1 MVDAMSGAERRRAS
15 GELEAQVMAA
25 LWAAAGPLTAAQVQE
40 QLGGEPAYNT
50 VQTIL
55 TRLADKQLV
64 QRANQ
69 GRAHV
74 YWPVLGHAATVA
86 AQLRAA
92 LDMVGDREQ
101 VLQQFA
107 ATLDDAEAQLL
118 RRVLQARGRDKR

>member
-1 MVDAMSGAERRRAS
+1 MVDGLSGADRRRAA

-25 LWAAAGPLTAAQVQE
+25 LWAAIGPLTAGEVHE
-40 QLGGEPAYNT
+40 QLGGGLAYNT

-55 TRLADKQLV
+55 SRLADKQLV
-64 QRANQ
+64 RRETQ

-74 YWPVLGHAATVA
+74 YWPVRGQAATVA

-92 LDMVGDREQ
+92 LDTVGDREQ

-107 ATLDDAEAQLL
+107 ATLDDTEAQLL
-118 RRVLQARGRDKR
+118 RKVLADRPEDAP